1 MIQDVEATLCDVCG
15 RVLAADEARTAL
27 LPDSSAV
34 HPTRRDLDG
43 LRPVSA
49 CGPDHLA
56 AVTVELSTRDW
67 ADEELWAGQIVRALT
82 DAAPDTVGRAELAR
96 ATSLSHE
103 QIERAV
109 TWHNTQIH
117 RIGLAGHGPLP
128 L

>member
-1 MIQDVEATLCDVCG
+1 M
-15 RVLAADEARTAL
+15 L

-43 LRPVSA
+43 LRPVTA

-56 AVTVELSTRDW
+56 AVTVELRTRDW
-67 ADEELWAGQIVRALT
+67 ADEELWAGQIVRALA
-82 DAAPDTVGRAELAR
+82 DAAPDQVGRAELAR

-109 TWHNTQIH
+109 TWHNTQIR
-117 RIGLAGHGPLP
+117 RIDPADHGPLP